1 MIYEFRTYT
10 LRPKTIGEFVKR
22 FGEAL
27 PKRLEYSPLAAF
39 WQSEIG
45 ALNQVIHV
53 WPYADTAE
61 RTRVRSAAVAAG
73 IWPPKTSEFIVDM
86 RSEIFEPVT
95 QAPTLEAANI
105 GPYYE
110 IRTYQL
116 PPGAAHAMAERWDEH
131 LPQRTALS
139 PLAGVF
145 HSDIGALNQWV
156 HIWAYKSL
164 DDRFAVRK
172 EAANQGI
179 WPPPGNSPVIAQENK
194 IVVPAPFSPM
204 Q

>member
-61 RTRVRSAAVAAG
+61 RTQVRSAAVAAG

-95 QAPTLEAANI
+95 QAPALEAANI

-110 IRTYQL
+110 IRTYQ
-116 PPGAAHAMAERWDEH
+116 
-131 LPQRTALS
+131 
-139 PLAGVF
+139 
-145 HSDIGALNQWV
+145 
-156 HIWAYKSL
+156 
-164 DDRFAVRK
+164 
-172 EAANQGI
+172 
-179 WPPPGNSPVIAQENK
+179 
-194 IVVPAPFSPM
+194 
-204 Q
+204 